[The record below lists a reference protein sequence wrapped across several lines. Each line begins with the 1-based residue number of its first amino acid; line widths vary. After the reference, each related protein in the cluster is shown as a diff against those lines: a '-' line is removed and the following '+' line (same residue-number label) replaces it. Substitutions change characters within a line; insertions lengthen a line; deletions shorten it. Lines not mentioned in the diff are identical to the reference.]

1 MQYRKKKEQIAFE
14 VIEAA
19 IGGDAVAINQII
31 DRARENQK
39 VIAAYRCDRGGDM
52 Q

>member
-19 IGGDAVAINQII
+19 IVICIYSKDASAEI
-31 DRARENQK
+31 
-39 VIAAYRCDRGGDM
+39 
-52 Q
+52 